1 MPDNEPNFIRIETHL
16 HSCFSLDSLTTP
28 ETILKIALKKK
39 IDRVII
45 TDHNTIAG
53 ALIAK
58 KLDPQRVIV
67 GEEIM
72 TTKGELLAF
81 FVTQEVPAMLKP
93 IDAIHRL
100 REQGAFISV
109 SHPFD
114 KLRKGAWELED
125 LCEIVPHVDA
135 IETFNSRC
143 MFPRYNHAARTF
155 AKIHNLLST
164 VGSDAHTP
172 FEIGRSTMLLPEF
185 QNSAQ
190 FKKAITQAR
199 NKVRLSTP
207 FVHFYSRYA
216 VWRKSKKQIKF
227 PPHFPE

>member
-1 MPDNEPNFIRIETHL
+1 MSSNEPNFICVETHL
-16 HSCFSLDSLTTP
+16 HSCFSLDSLSKP
-28 ETILKIALKKK
+28 ETILKVARKKN

-58 KLDPQRVIV
+58 QLDPQRVIIGV
-67 GEEIM
+67 EIM

-81 FVTQEVPAMLKP
+81 YVTQEVPSMLTP
-93 IDAIHRL
+93 TDTILRL

-114 KLRKGAWELED
+114 KLRKGAWKLED
-125 LCEIVPHVDA
+125 LCEIAPHVDA

-143 MFPRYNHAARTF
+143 MFPHYNHAAQTF
-155 AKIHNLLST
+155 ARVHHLRGT
-164 VGSDAHTP
+164 AGSDAHAP
-172 FEIGRSTMLLPEF
+172 FEIGRSLMMLPEF
-185 QNSAQ
+185 HNSAQ
-190 FKKAITQAR
+190 FKKAITQA
-199 NKVRLSTP
+199 KFKPRLSSP

-216 VWRKSKKQIKF
+216 VWYKSINPKKF
-227 PPHFPE
+227 PQHFPE